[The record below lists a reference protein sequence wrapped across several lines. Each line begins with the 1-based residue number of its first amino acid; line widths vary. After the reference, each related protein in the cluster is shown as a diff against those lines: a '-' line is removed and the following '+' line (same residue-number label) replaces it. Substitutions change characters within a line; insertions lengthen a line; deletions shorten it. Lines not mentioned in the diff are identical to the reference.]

1 MPTFTNSLFE
11 IRTRQDYLGQECINT
26 YFYSDDETGPAVGL
40 ANIATQ
46 FNADVLREVEGVQ
59 SDQIT
64 GIDLRV
70 RKLGGT
76 IEEIVDITG
85 QTGERMGN
93 PSPSFNAWGFSL
105 FRTSIDVRNG
115 AKRIAGL
122 SETDTDSN
130 EPTGAMLSL
139 LNDLALVLAA
149 KLILGNSAELSPV
162 IFRRGSFLD
171 PDWIGTLIAGA
182 AFRKLTSQVSRK
194 LTVE

>member
-1 MPTFTNSLFE
+1 MPTFSNSLFE

-26 YFYSDDETGPAVGL
+26 YYYSDDETGPAVGI
-40 ANIATQ
+40 AAIATQ
-46 FNADVLREVEGVQ
+46 FNADVLREVEDVQ
-59 SDQIT
+59 SDEVV

-70 RKLGGT
+70 RKIGGT
-76 IEEIVDITG
+76 VEELVDISTQFG
-85 QTGERMGN
+85 TRMGN
-93 PSPSFNAWGFSL
+93 PSPSFNAWGFSF

-122 SETDTDSN
+122 SETDTDQN
-130 EPTGAMLSL
+130 EPTAAMLAL
-139 LNDLALVLAA
+139 LADLALVFAA
-149 KLILGNSAELSPV
+149 KLILGNAAELSPV
-162 IFRRGSFLD
+162 IFRRGSFVD